1 MNTDAVAAFLAVA
14 DEGQFQRAADRLGIS
29 QQATSKRVAALEAEL
44 GTALFQRVPAG
55 AVLTQDGRAFRPH
68 AHAVMAAVGAAVQ
81 SVQPGSR
88 PLRVD
93 VLARG
98 TGPFDLVRG
107 FLSAHPEVP
116 VTLVTGGGAA
126 AAVRAALA
134 GEIDA
139 GFGYLRGGAG
149 EAGPRLRTAYSY
161 LEPAEVIAAAG
172 HPLARGGPGQ
182 ARLADL
188 ARYPAWIP
196 GIVPGSE
203 WQSFYQELSAEFGL
217 DIDPTGY
224 VSGAES
230 VFDAIAA
237 SESLVTFVGAKS
249 RVALPPGAPLVRLP
263 VVDPVPLYPW
273 SVIWRR
279 QGHPGIRRLVRYAR
293 RAFVAPAPDA
303 CWLPRQARDDLRPG
317 TGQPVR
323 ADRNPMVSLPR

>member
-1 MNTDAVAAFLAVA
+1 M
-14 DEGQFQRAADRLGIS
+14 
-29 QQATSKRVAALEAEL
+29 
-44 GTALFQRVPAG
+44 
-55 AVLTQDGRAFRPH
+55 LTQDGRAFRPH
-68 AHAVMAAVGAAVQ
+68 AQAVLAAVRAGVQ
-81 SVQPGSR
+81 AVQPGSR

-98 TGPFDLVRG
+98 SGPFYLLRG
-107 FLSAHPEVP
+107 FLAAHPEVP
-116 VTLVTGGGAA
+116 VTLLNGGGAA
-126 AAVRAALA
+126 AAIRAARA

-139 GFGYLRGGAG
+139 GFGYLRGGAD

-182 ARLADL
+182 VRLADL

-196 GIVPGSE
+196 GIVAGSE
-203 WQSFYQELSAEFGL
+203 WESFYQELSAEFGL

-230 VFDAIAA
+230 VFDAVAA

-279 QGHPGIRRLVRYAR
+279 QGHSGTRRLVRYAR
-293 RAFVAPAPDA
+293 RAFAAPSPGA
-303 CWLPRQARDDLRPG
+303 CWLPRQARADLWPG
-317 TGQPVR
+317 TGQP
-323 ADRNPMVSLPR
+323 AAG